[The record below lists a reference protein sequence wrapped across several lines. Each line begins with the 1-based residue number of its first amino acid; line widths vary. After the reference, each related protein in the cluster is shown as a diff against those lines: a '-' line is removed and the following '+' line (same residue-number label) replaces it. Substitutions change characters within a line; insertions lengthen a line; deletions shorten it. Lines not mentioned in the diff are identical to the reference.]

1 MKKSI
6 CFPCLIKSKIRLI
19 WKIIWFQQFFW
30 PHITIHFSEKKK
42 VIRSQWITIFIKWKT
57 WVTKLF
63 SHCGNKSMR
72 NYEKITLGTSDAWLM
87 SCSPN
92 RPRDQANY
100 IEDCRIFVVKYTVF
114 DWVTDRLALRLIWSK
129 CCLITFVSHGWVTD
143 LLCRFVT
150 AFHCRSE
157 LQFFSLTSTDDTI
170 NLRHDGD

>member
-72 NYEKITLGTSDAWLM
+72 NYEKNNAWNIRRLVDELFAQSTQGPSKLYWRLSDFCCSVHCVWL
-87 SCSPN
+87 S
-92 RPRDQANY
+92 
-100 IEDCRIFVVKYTVF
+100 
-114 DWVTDRLALRLIWSK
+114 DWPTG
-129 CCLITFVSHGWVTD
+129 F
-143 LLCRFVT
+143 
-150 AFHCRSE
+150 E
-157 LQFFSLTSTDDTI
+157 I
-170 NLRHDGD
+170 NLEQMLFDHLCLAWMSNRSTVSICNSISLQIRTSIFLFDVYWRYLL